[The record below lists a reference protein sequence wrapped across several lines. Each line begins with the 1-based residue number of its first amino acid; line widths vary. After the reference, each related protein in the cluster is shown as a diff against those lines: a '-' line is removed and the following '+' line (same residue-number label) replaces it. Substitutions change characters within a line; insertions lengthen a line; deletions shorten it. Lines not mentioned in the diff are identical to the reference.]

1 VLALLT
7 GDDASSSGCPEY
19 APCRLVPGCILEEK
33 HSGICIFTFV
43 ERGGRSRKPFQP
55 TTGACMAKLS
65 RPATKATATE
75 DEDEDEDQDEDED
88 EDEDEDVPCQKCGS
102 RGDEEAM
109 LLCDGL
115 GGTCPIALHTYCC
128 DPPLQNLPA
137 GDWFCPRCTERQ
149 AIVSRG
155 PSVST
160 TAAVAAAPPLPPKAA
175 AAPKAKAPKAKATID
190 ATEDEDEDE
199 DEVEVAPRAASSRPG
214 RAAAAK
220 ASQKAKAMIASD
232 SDDDDDEEEEDEDD
246 DEDDDDD
253 DQDEDE
259 DEEEDEDYERG
270 GGRRGAKRGAKPG
283 GFLQKWRRPSKRPPK
298 DPSLSQKR
306 MAPAYNHSSLLF
318 HSGRLHR
325 QVLQA
330 PTAGL
335 LEAQPPDNAA
345 MAAAAETSSSLVA
358 RDEWHHEPHEAHE
371 WPLVRSIWNSK
382 SGYKNVHYNGSRR
395 AFKKPWQARDDWGKS
410 LGMWRTPKEAATAYS
425 KWLGF
430 EAASRLA
437 QAVEQEAQP
446 PMTSE
451 EALQTAAREG
461 LTLTRSTTAAQSTHF
476 KGVCKMGDGPRC
488 YLAKAK
494 GHDGLRISLGCFKS
508 AEEAA
513 LEIAR
518 FHRREVLKH
527 GPFLAWDHG
536 VPVSQSVVSRPNG
549 VMPAAQVAQNVA
561 ASLD

>member
-1 VLALLT
+1 
-7 GDDASSSGCPEY
+7 
-19 APCRLVPGCILEEK
+19 
-33 HSGICIFTFV
+33 
-43 ERGGRSRKPFQP
+43 
-55 TTGACMAKLS
+55 
-65 RPATKATATE
+65 
-75 DEDEDEDQDEDED
+75 
-88 EDEDEDVPCQKCGS
+88 
-102 RGDEEAM
+102 
-109 LLCDGL
+109 
-115 GGTCPIALHTYCC
+115 
-128 DPPLQNLPA
+128 
-137 GDWFCPRCTERQ
+137 
-149 AIVSRG
+149 
-155 PSVST
+155 
-160 TAAVAAAPPLPPKAA
+160 VAAAPPLPPKAA

-232 SDDDDDEEEEDEDD
+232 SDSDDDDDEDEDEDD

-358 RDEWHHEPHEAHE
+358 RDEWPHEHHEPHE

-536 VPVSQSVVSRPNG
+536 VPVSQSVISRPNG